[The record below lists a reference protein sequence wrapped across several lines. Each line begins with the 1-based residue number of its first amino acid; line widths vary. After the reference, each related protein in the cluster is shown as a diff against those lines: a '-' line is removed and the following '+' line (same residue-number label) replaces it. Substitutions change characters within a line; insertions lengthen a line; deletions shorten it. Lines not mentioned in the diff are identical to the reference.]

1 MALLGL
7 QPRVALALDFGQVRV
22 LSKQGE
28 PLQAELDLSG
38 VDEKESAAVRAA
50 PVSADIYSDVGMRY
64 SSEVADIRAAVKRR
78 DGRSYIEIRSN
89 APVLT
94 DFIDLLL
101 TVNWPSGRSVRAVS
115 LLVPRPEAAAA
126 PVPEPAPAPAPA
138 PAAAAATKP
147 VLQPMT
153 KPAKPPEKAPEKA
166 PAKVVKK
173 TPAKPAEKA
182 AKKPAEKAPEKA
194 TPKTAESILARITDS
209 AKDGGNDRPTERLPQ
224 AQDQRQ
230 TSAELG
236 QSYRVEPGDTLSAI
250 AGDARQRAGN
260 VSLEQVL
267 WALYESNPKAFIDE
281 NLNRVKAGAVL
292 KLPGERE
299 VADISREEARREI
312 RVHSE
317 VFERF
322 RAGMASTA
330 TPSATDGKEPNRSS
344 GGEVNAKVKSKS
356 GASSDELKLS
366 RPDAKPSEKLREEA
380 IASERALHDAEA
392 RIVQLEKNVA
402 DLRKLVDMLQKQNA
416 GNPPAQGVQA
426 PVLAGSYDAATP
438 PKPAAPA
445 AAAEH
450 GAEKKDAE
458 KKDGEKHEA
467 EKKEGA
473 KPSLWH
479 HVSAYVHAHPVV
491 LYTAIPV
498 LILILLIILVRV
510 MRARARKRAAA
521 MREELFSGLDLDLD
535 AAAATPRTPPVMAMP
550 DISLDLSSGD
560 EPGLRKAAPAP
571 STKDQGLDVRL
582 QLGQAYRDLGDIAG
596 ARKLFREVADLGNPD
611 QKTRAGK
618 LLADLG

>member
-1 MALLGL
+1 MRPGQRFAAVLVLGLALLGL

-50 PVSADIYSDVGMRY
+50 PASADIYSDVGMRY
-64 SSEVADIRAAVKRR
+64 SLEVADIRAAVKRR

-115 LLVPRPEAAAA
+115 LLVPRPEAAA
-126 PVPEPAPAPAPA
+126 
-138 PAAAAATKP
+138 KP

-153 KPAKPPEKAPEKA
+153 KPSKPPEKA
-166 PAKVVKK
+166 PAKVAEK

-182 AKKPAEKAPEKA
+182 AEKPAEKAPEKA
-194 TPKTAESILARITDS
+194 PPKTAESILARITDS
-209 AKDGGNDRPTERLPQ
+209 AKDGGDGPRNDRPTERLPQ

-312 RVHSE
+312 RVHTE
-317 VFERF
+317 AFERF

-380 IASERALHDAEA
+380 IARERALHDAEA
-392 RIVQLEKNVA
+392 RVVQLEKNVA

-416 GNPPAQGVQA
+416 GNPPAQGAQA

-450 GAEKKDAE
+450 GAEKKD
-458 KKDGEKHEA
+458 GEKHEA

-479 HVSAYVHAHPVV
+479 RVSAYMHAHPVV
-491 LYTAIPV
+491 LYAAIPV
-498 LILILLIILVRV
+498 LLLILLIILVRV
-510 MRARARKRAAA
+510 MRARTRKRAAA
-521 MREELFSGLDLDLD
+521 MRDELFSGLDLDLD
-535 AAAATPRTPPVMAMP
+535 AAAAPPRTPPVMAMP
-550 DISLDLSSGD
+550 DISLDLSGGD
-560 EPGLRKAAPAP
+560 EPGLSKAAPAP
-571 STKDQGLDVRL
+571 SAKDQGLDVRL